1 VRKRVRALVLA
12 AMLAVPQPPATAAAS
27 PPLPNASLNGQW
39 WFAALQ
45 VGKIWASGA
54 QGQGVTVAVLDSGVN
69 AARPE
74 LAGRVLAGTDLV
86 TGGDGRTDYDR
97 SRAHGTAMALFIAG
111 QGGPSGLVGIA
122 PQAQILPV
130 RLNQGPSTGGD
141 QRLVDGIRWAV
152 DNGAKVINASIG
164 PSGVCPAEVQ
174 DAVSYAVGKGA
185 VFVAS
190 AGNSGDSGSPPEYPA
205 SCAGVLAAGAVDA
218 ARHAWPATTR
228 QSYVDVGA
236 PGADMASINAAGQ
249 AGKSNG
255 TSDAAALTS
264 AAIAL
269 IWSKFPALTNRQV
282 VARLLATLRDD
293 ADLPGPDPATGRGLI
308 RPYNAITTPVP
319 PNAANPVF
327 DELDRLDPATGTPPN
342 SAPTTP
348 GAGSAAPAP
357 PTASPGNGISE
368 TASGS
373 GTLIAVGAA
382 LLAVGVAVALL
393 IVLLVTRRRRTLPQ
407 PPPWPPTGGSP
418 RWP

>member
-1 VRKRVRALVLA
+1 MLA
-12 AMLAVPQPPATAAAS
+12 AMLVALPVPPATAAAA
-27 PPLPNASLNGQW
+27 PPLPDASLNGQW
-39 WFAALQ
+39 WFATLQ

-54 QGQGVTVAVLDSGVN
+54 QGQGVTVAILDSGVN

-97 SRAHGTAMALFIAG
+97 SRAHGTAMALFVAG
-111 QGGPSGLVGIA
+111 QGGASGLVGIA
-122 PQAQILPV
+122 PQAHILPV

-152 DNGAKVINASIG
+152 DHGAKVINASIG
-164 PSGVCPAEVQ
+164 PSGECPAEVQ
-174 DAVSYAVGKGA
+174 DAVGYAVGKGA
-185 VFVAS
+185 VVVAS
-190 AGNSGDSGSPPEYPA
+190 AGNSGGSGSPPEYPA

-218 ARHAWPATTR
+218 ARHAWPGTTR
-228 QSYVDVGA
+228 QSYVDVAA
-236 PGADMASINAAGQ
+236 PGVNMASINATGQ
-249 AGKSNG
+249 AGKSDG
-255 TSDAAALTS
+255 TSDASALTS

-269 IWSKFPALTNRQV
+269 IWSKYPALTNRQV

-293 ADLPGPDPATGRGLI
+293 ADRPGRDPATGLGLI

-327 DELDRLDPATGTPPN
+327 DELDRLDPATSAPPS

-357 PTASPGNGISE
+357 PAASPGNGISE

-373 GTLIAVGAA
+373 GTLVAVGAA
-382 LLAVGVAVALL
+382 MLAVGAAVTLL
-393 IVLLVTRRRRTLPQ
+393 IVLLVTRRRRALQQ
-407 PPPWPPTGGSP
+407 PPPWPPTGGPP